1 MRAAFGRVV
10 RPHYHFDRAKV
21 IICLD
26 ADPLHFDPAAIRNSR
41 QLAQGRDADH
51 GVMSRLY
58 CVESHYND
66 HGCQCGSPHVDPQ
79 WQNRQFSEITGRA
92 SVGKESGR

>member
-1 MRAAFGRVV
+1 
-10 RPHYHFDRAKV
+10 
-21 IICLD
+21 
-26 ADPLHFDPAAIRNSR
+26 
-41 QLAQGRDADH
+41 
-51 GVMSRLY
+51 MSRLY